1 MKKCF
6 HPIISEKTAYE
17 GAGSFVL
24 FREEMGGRQSGRLIT
39 SDGKSFPCQ
48 TITTTTVQSIPSSCL
63 YLYLQRQLY
72 VSSCSVTHL
81 NFNILSIL
89 LCSPS
94 WQCQYRQPPQIFHSP
109 PSLHQSEAFW
119 SLGFCSDLSWHVT
132 MISRCMIYG
141 KDTKHPFEWI
151 FTQHAFNPDA
161 CVMESCNQQNI
172 LYSEAV

>member
-63 YLYLQRQLY
+63 YLYLQRQLC

-94 WQCQYRQPPQIFHSP
+94 WQCQYRQTPQIFHSP
-109 PSLHQSEAFW
+109 RLCTNLRHFDLLASAQICLDMYCNYDIKVHDLWKRHKASFW
-119 SLGFCSDLSWHVT
+119 MNIHST
-132 MISRCMIYG
+132 
-141 KDTKHPFEWI
+141 
-151 FTQHAFNPDA
+151 
-161 CVMESCNQQNI
+161 CV
-172 LYSEAV
+172 